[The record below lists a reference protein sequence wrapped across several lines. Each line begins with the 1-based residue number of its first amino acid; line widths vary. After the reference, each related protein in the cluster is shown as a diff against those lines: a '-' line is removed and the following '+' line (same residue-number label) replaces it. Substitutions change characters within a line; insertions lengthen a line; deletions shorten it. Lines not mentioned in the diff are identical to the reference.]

1 MIQMCFFFFVN
12 LKLIIDFTLLDGIF
26 LNIYIYIIS
35 FLIMYSFM
43 VCTPEV
49 SENIEHRQ
57 EALCCVDEL

>member
-1 MIQMCFFFFVN
+1 MCFFFVN

-26 LNIYIYIIS
+26 FEYIYIYIIS